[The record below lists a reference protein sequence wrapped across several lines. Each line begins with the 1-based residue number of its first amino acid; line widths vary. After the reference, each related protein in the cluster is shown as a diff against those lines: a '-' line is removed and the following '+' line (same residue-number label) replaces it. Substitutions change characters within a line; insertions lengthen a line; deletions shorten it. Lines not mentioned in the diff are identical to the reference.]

1 MKLRK
6 YLSADGLFGLVRHGF
21 EKIKKSCSS
30 DNEITLADALMSAF
44 AMFSLK
50 DPSLLAFD
58 ERRQDDQT
66 CANLKSIYHI
76 DRVPCDTQIREI
88 LDGVD
93 PELIKPVFKDVFR
106 QAQRGKVLEP
116 MVFMNVNGVDCY
128 MLSGDGTEYFSS
140 KKVHCPNCMER
151 KNSKTGEITYYHQ
164 IYAGSIV
171 HPDVKAVIPLVPE
184 PIIKQDGTTKN
195 DCERNAAKRFYKQ
208 VRTDHPHIG
217 IIVTEDSLHSNAP
230 HIKDLTD
237 LNMHYIIGAKEG
249 DHGFLFQQVKS
260 ADQAG
265 QVTHHEI
272 EKDGVIHRFR
282 FINDMPLNATN
293 QDVRVNFVEY
303 WQIKNGKTLHFGW
316 VTDLAVTTENVF
328 QIMRGGRVRWKIEN
342 ETFNTLK
349 NQGYHFEHNF
359 GHGQKYLSTV
369 FTMAMMLAFLVD
381 QIQQLACP
389 LFQAIEQKKRTRISI
404 WEEMRHLFHIL
415 PFVSMGDL
423 FKAMLHGFKVKE
435 VIINENST

>member
-6 YLSADGLFGLVRHGF
+6 YLSADGLFGLVCQGF
-21 EKIKKSCSS
+21 EKIKKIRSS
-30 DNEITLADALMSAF
+30 DSEITVADALMSAF

-58 ERRQDDQT
+58 ERRQDDQAY
-66 CANLKSIYHI
+66 ANLKNIYHI
-76 DRVPCDTQIREI
+76 DRVPSDTQIRKI
-88 LDGVD
+88 LDEVN
-93 PELIKPVFKDVFR
+93 PKQIKPVFKDVFR

-116 MVFMNVNGVDCY
+116 MVFMNVNGIDCY
-128 MLSGDGTEYFSS
+128 LLSGDGTEYFSS
-140 KKVHCPNCMER
+140 KKVHCPDCMER

-164 IYAGSIV
+164 MFAGSIV
-171 HPDVKAVIPLVPE
+171 HPDVKAVIPLAPE

-237 LNMHYIIGAKEG
+237 LNMHYIIGVKEG
-249 DHGFLFQQVKS
+249 DHRFLFQQVES

-265 QVTHHEI
+265 HVTHHEI
-272 EKDGVIHRFR
+272 EKDDVIHRFR

-303 WQIKNGKTLHFGW
+303 WQIKGGKTLHFSW
-316 VTDLAVTTENVF
+316 VTDLTVTTENVF

-359 GHGQKYLSTV
+359 GHGQKHLSTV
-369 FTMAMMLAFLVD
+369 FTMTMMLAFLVD

-404 WEEMRHLFHIL
+404 WEEMRHLFHCFL
-415 PFVSMGDL
+415 FASMADL
-423 FKAMLHGFKVKE
+423 FKAILYGFKMKE